1 MQILTVLVCLRV
13 AMLLAYADLIAD
25 TVTLDKLCYKRP
37 GEITAS
43 NQRGLW

>member
-1 MQILTVLVCLRV
+1 MKCKLGCLCV
-13 AMLLAYADLIAD
+13 AMLLAYANLMAD

-43 NQRGLW
+43 NQRGRR